1 MRKHEL
7 VRALMLGSV
16 FAAGIVQGYG
26 CGDNDGPAEEAGEK
40 IDKAVDDLK
49 DKVD

>member
-7 VRALMLGSV
+7 VRTLMLGSIL
-16 FAAGIVQGYG
+16 AAGIVQGYG
-26 CGDNDGPAEEAGEK
+26 CADKDGPAENAGEK
-40 IDKAVDDLK
+40 IDDAVDDLK